1 MTWSAAGV
9 QSGTDANLTG
19 LSGTTGITSLS
30 LGDATIYKPLQ
41 MLNVTGTLSF
51 NGLLEKLV
59 FDNQQDT
66 AVGGT
71 SGATRDHD
79 IQVSGTLNINLSSVS
94 NGVTIYAP
102 DWVYWSRR
110 PAPSGGG
117 GEHQLNATGSSFYIT
132 PTGTANL
139 TGGTYVTQFNFACD
153 TGGRLNV
160 TGSHLKGRGSRFW
173 MKTGSI
179 TTFQNCTIENFA
191 IFFNAFPT
199 TITGVTFRQ
208 CGTITKETS
217 FNAGF
222 DAAPNVVLAPQWLA
236 TANPIIN
243 IWGGAWLRVKNSSG
257 GSSLGVLNIATHPFA
272 SGIADFVQDVQFR
285 VKDLSGAAVTGFKF
299 SAIES
304 NDGNRRNVRQYTGV
318 GPFFNNTDIRTLS
331 WTSAAG
337 GLTNTIEA
345 RLQAGV
351 TTLTPTA
358 TPGSGG
364 LVTTNYG
371 QTTADEYDV
380 YGIGYGYS
388 LYQKRIQFR
397 ANGALIVDETV
408 LPELSITQANPA
420 TVAAYTSPGDTA
432 QQFFDYAFLVLFN
445 NYARQTAPY
454 VTRVGNT
461 INAGSQNV
469 TFDATASTPFSIAG
483 STITIKS
490 VVSTC
495 SLTTAGTITL
505 ANGAV
510 FQNNTVSAAALT
522 LPPSSLAA
530 LTDADITGPITA
542 TSATPLTLTFTDSA
556 IRTSIANPGAGLL
569 TIRLQNSTVAAT
581 SGSIVL
587 QQVTSLTLTDLEAG
601 TSLLVA
607 DGSGAEVEYVAS
619 SGTSYT
625 RDTTGGSGTWSV
637 KAAKL
642 GKLAKTITH
651 SPATASTT
659 ASMALAAD
667 ATVTETVAAT
677 IAAYTALGNPDK
689 VQDYAAYLETTQ
701 AYIARPRMS
710 SKAGGSVS
718 FDAAVNMRATGAL
731 WAVDGSGAIT
741 FKSGATWT
749 AGVTMSTGLL
759 ASGAVSVGAGVTTQ
773 AAISAPTIEVAGTIA
788 GQAAGE
794 VNISATG
801 VLAAGAQVTGDV
813 NRGETASI
821 SSLQINGALSF
832 TPTAPSTYA
841 QTNCTIGIIRNNNPE
856 AGTITVRQIGGSIL
870 GSGEGINIVYPV
882 TISRTGGGVFNL
894 IAQVVTDGEV
904 TQDLGY
910 QANAT
915 SFGVDVP
922 LGSSLQLCMWSLG
935 YVSFVRSYSISE
947 SRAIEIDLIA
957 EPDVDIT
964 LNVATYLA
972 NISVTYSGATFT
984 ATFLAN
990 MLIDG
995 IEPVKAI
1002 VHRLLGQESPMRA
1015 LLPPGTDTMISIE
1028 ADEIQMNKPAIFLRL
1043 GAAATDVQVLGYFN
1057 TEPAKTVDPAY
1068 VINPRRADNLRVEMQ
1083 PKKPDIDAD
1092 QLAIAVAAKLSAT
1105 TSQVERIAKLHG
1117 LGATLT
1123 VTPTTRTA
1131 GSVNQTISTV
1141 GDTTTVTEA

>member
-1 MTWSAAGV
+1 MTWTAAGV

-199 TITGVTFRQ
+199 TITGVTFKQ
-208 CGTITKETS
+208 CGTITKEIG
-217 FNAGF
+217 FNIGF
-222 DAAPNVVLAPQWLA
+222 DAAPNVILAPQWLA

-272 SGIADFVQDVQFR
+272 SGIGDFVQDVQFR
-285 VKDLSGAAVTGFKF
+285 VKDLAGNAVTDFKF

-469 TFDATASTPFSIAG
+469 TFDATASTPFAIAG

-490 VVSTC
+490 AVSTC

-607 DGSGAEVEYVAS
+607 DGSGAEVDYVAS
-619 SGTSYT
+619 TANSYT
-625 RDTTGGSGTWSV
+625 RNTTGQTGEWTYV
-637 KAAKL
+637 VAKYGREAVT
-642 GKLAKTITH
+642 GKH
-651 SPATASTT
+651 YPAVASTT
-659 ASMALAAD
+659 ASGALAAD
-667 ATVTETVAAT
+667 NLISEAIEATVIAYAALDT
-677 IAAYTALGNPDK
+677 GDK
-689 VQDYAAYLETTQ
+689 LSDYAAHYKTTREGIK
-701 AYIARPRMS
+701 YPRIIT
-710 SKAGGSVS
+710 KAGTSPSAGSYDVVLNDVGDLWL
-718 FDAAVNMRATGAL
+718 FDGETL
-731 WAVDGSGAIT
+731 SIYPDYSLKPGAILT
-741 FKSGATWT
+741 GPLFTSGTVSIPAGLYDT
-749 AGVTMSTGLL
+749 AITANVLSTNPSDHQGVKVTGNFTYDVSDPFPFEVTHTDGFITGTVSNIGTSQITILKDNTTI
-759 ASGAVSVGAGVTTQ
+759 GAVGAGVIARPAPVLATVQVTNLVAGDAIQ
-773 AAISAPTIEVAGTIA
+773 ITRADVNGVKITNEYTPVAASAGATSLTVEETIKSDTPSSGSIRINGYPYDYEAFTPVGNTFTGLTPALVSDVLASHDVYVPLLERIATGTVETVTYFSEGAISARLDVRRGTGSNPIVPTPVSITI
-788 GQAAGE
+788 
-794 VNISATG
+794 S
-801 VLAAGAQVTGDV
+801 
-813 NRGETASI
+813 
-821 SSLQINGALSF
+821 
-832 TPTAPSTYA
+832 PT
-841 QTNCTIGIIRNNNPE
+841 
-856 AGTITVRQIGGSIL
+856 GGSFSAI
-870 GSGEGINIVYPV
+870 
-882 TISRTGGGVFNL
+882 
-894 IAQVVTDGEV
+894 
-904 TQDLGY
+904 
-910 QANAT
+910 
-915 SFGVDVP
+915 
-922 LGSSLQLCMWSLG
+922 
-935 YVSFVRSYSISE
+935 RS
-947 SRAIEIDLIA
+947 
-957 EPDVDIT
+957 
-964 LNVATYLA
+964 
-972 NISVTYSGATFT
+972 
-984 ATFLAN
+984 
-990 MLIDG
+990 
-995 IEPVKAI
+995 
-1002 VHRLLGQESPMRA
+1002 
-1015 LLPPGTDTMISIE
+1015 
-1028 ADEIQMNKPAIFLRL
+1028 
-1043 GAAATDVQVLGYFN
+1043 
-1057 TEPAKTVDPAY
+1057 
-1068 VINPRRADNLRVEMQ
+1068 
-1083 PKKPDIDAD
+1083 PDI
-1092 QLAIAVAAKLSAT
+1092 
-1105 TSQVERIAKLHG
+1105 
-1117 LGATLT
+1117 
-1123 VTPTTRTA
+1123 
-1131 GSVNQTISTV
+1131 
-1141 GDTTTVTEA
+1141 